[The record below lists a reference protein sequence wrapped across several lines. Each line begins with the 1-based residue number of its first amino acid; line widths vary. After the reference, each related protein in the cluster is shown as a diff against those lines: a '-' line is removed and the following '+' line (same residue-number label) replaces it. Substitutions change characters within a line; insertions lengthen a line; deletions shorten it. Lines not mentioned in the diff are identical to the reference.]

1 VVCHQES
8 LLNNDVINTRVKL
21 LRLYY
26 AATAIFIVLDYYLN
40 INIRLAAL
48 EQAPYWRGTYYLF
61 CFACLGLMYWRPAW
75 SSWIA
80 SVESLITLSMLIIS
94 MALRVIVVT
103 DEMIESGRGAVTFNE
118 IINFAIAAAIA
129 YLAWVRGA
137 RQVREDLYP

>member
-1 VVCHQES
+1 MT
-8 LLNNDVINTRVKL
+8 NNAIPTRARL

-48 EQAPYWRGTYYLF
+48 EQAPYWRGIYYLF
-61 CFACLGLMYWRPAW
+61 CFACLGLMLWRPAW

-80 SVESLITLSMLIIS
+80 SLESLITLSMLIIS

-118 IINFAIAAAIA
+118 IINFVIASSIA

-137 RQVREDLYP
+137 QQVREDLYP